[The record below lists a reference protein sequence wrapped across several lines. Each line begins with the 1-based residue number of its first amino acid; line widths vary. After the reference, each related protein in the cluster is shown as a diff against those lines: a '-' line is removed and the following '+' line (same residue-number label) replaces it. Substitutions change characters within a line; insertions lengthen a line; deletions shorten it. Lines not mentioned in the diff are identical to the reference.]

1 MYLVAVLF
9 AACVSF
15 SSCNDD
21 DDDDIDY
28 EYEEE
33 DWEEK

>member
-1 MYLVAVLF
+1 MGEDEDIVYEY
-9 AACVSF
+9 
-15 SSCNDD
+15 DD
-21 DDDDIDY
+21 NVDDDDIDY